1 MKLQIAHLYYDLM
14 NLYGESG
21 NPQAIVKH
29 LKEKN
34 IDSEIHFLTVDD
46 KIDFNKYDIFY
57 IGMGTLENQK
67 IVLKNILQ
75 YKDDI
80 KKAIDAGKLFIATG
94 SALELFGKKIKDGN
108 QNIKCLNIFDF
119 ETETVDLKIVGEQHF
134 QTKIIDKDVI
144 GFQNRS
150 SIIKK
155 NKNHLFKVI
164 SGTGSSIND
173 EYEGFVYKNFYGTY
187 LTGPLLIRN
196 PYLTDKLLNNYLDQI
211 NVKYKDNKKDF
222 IDYKAYDVY
231 LQNFIQEK
239 NTSAN

>member
-1 MKLQIAHLYYDLM
+1 
-14 NLYGESG
+14 
-21 NPQAIVKH
+21 
-29 LKEKN
+29 
-34 IDSEIHFLTVDD
+34 
-46 KIDFNKYDIFY
+46 
-57 IGMGTLENQK
+57 MGTLENQK

-196 PYLTDKLLNNYLDQI
+196 PYLTDKLLNNYLDLI